1 MPALVEQHKHPS
13 SFTTRAVR
21 PTTRQEHQT
30 GTSNVGSKQLPFHVR
45 FGSNQVLISLY
56 LYPYPAANNSAGR
69 NAHCGC
75 WMNEIKAWGDR
86 LDIRAASTTKSEA
99 IDRRINS

>member
-30 GTSNVGSKQLPFHVR
+30 GTSNVGSKQLSFHVQS
-45 FGSNQVLISLY
+45 GSNQVHISLSIPSSKQFRWPECT
-56 LYPYPAANNSAGR
+56 L
-69 NAHCGC
+69 
-75 WMNEIKAWGDR
+75 R
-86 LDIRAASTTKSEA
+86 LLDE
-99 IDRRINS
+99 